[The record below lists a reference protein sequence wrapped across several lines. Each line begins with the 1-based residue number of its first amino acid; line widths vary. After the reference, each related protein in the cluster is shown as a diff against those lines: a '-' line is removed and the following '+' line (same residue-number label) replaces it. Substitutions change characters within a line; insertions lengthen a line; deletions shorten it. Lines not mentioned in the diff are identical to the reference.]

1 VPLIYLS
8 CAWVAGIYL
17 GSKFAPP
24 LALIL
29 IGLIPLPLL
38 FRFGQHR
45 KAIVLA
51 AVCLIAL
58 FGGTFCFQTSQPC
71 GDESCL
77 QFYNDQEVKIK
88 GMVNADPEIRDKA
101 THIRLSDIK
110 IWRDNGWQEVSGDA
124 LLFVPR
130 YPTCEYGDVL
140 LVKGKL
146 DTPPQLGDFD
156 YKGYLASQGIYSTML
171 YPEIEKDPETSKGV
185 KPLEWVYSLRNRLFH
200 TLAKVLPEP
209 QASLAQGI
217 ILGIRYN
224 IPASIKDDFVRTG
237 TAHILAISG
246 INLSIVAGMLLSIG
260 IWLFGKRRHIYLWL
274 ALGTIWLYTLLTGM
288 NPPVV
293 RGAIM
298 ASLFLTAELL
308 GRQRTAITSLAFAA
322 AIMVGINPQILW
334 DASFQLSFLAMAGL
348 IFIAPPFQT
357 VGRKAVNAAMGEKGI
372 GVSLANIITDSL
384 SVTLAATIAVWPLI
398 AYYFGIVS
406 LVGPLA
412 TFLALPA
419 LPGIIV
425 AGALAGLI
433 GLVFL
438 PAAQAIGWLAW
449 LFTSY
454 MLLVVDGLA
463 PLPLSS
469 IEVGS
474 VDPALILIYYLV
486 LAAAIWL
493 GSDRSRLG
501 NWVSQATT
509 RLKSGASKS
518 TTLVSQLPKRWIIP
532 PLLVL
537 AILASVAAA
546 TMPDNNLHVSFLNVG
561 EGDAILIQKGNQQI
575 LIDGGPSPQAI
586 SLELGDKMPFWDRT
600 IELVILTHP
609 HADHLAGLVEV
620 LQRYQVKQVLY
631 PHLDYTSPLY
641 QEWPRLVEE
650 KGIKRTQAKAGQE
663 IDLGEGVVIRVLNPK
678 TPQITGTESDID
690 SDIEN
695 NGSIVLRLSLDRVS
709 FLLTADIMRQAEFEL
724 INHRADLASTVLKV
738 AHHGSKTSTTPEFL
752 AAVNPR
758 VAVIS
763 VGEDNPFG
771 HPRDEVVERLEE
783 KTGQE
788 NIFRTDKQGTIEF
801 ITDGE
806 RLWVRV
812 ERKNNSP

>member
-1 VPLIYLS
+1 
-8 CAWVAGIYL
+8 
-17 GSKFAPP
+17 
-24 LALIL
+24 
-29 IGLIPLPLL
+29 
-38 FRFGQHR
+38 
-45 KAIVLA
+45 
-51 AVCLIAL
+51 
-58 FGGTFCFQTSQPC
+58 
-71 GDESCL
+71 
-77 QFYNDQEVKIK
+77 
-88 GMVNADPEIRDKA
+88 
-101 THIRLSDIK
+101 
-110 IWRDNGWQEVSGDA
+110 
-124 LLFVPR
+124 
-130 YPTCEYGDVL
+130 
-140 LVKGKL
+140 
-146 DTPPQLGDFD
+146 
-156 YKGYLASQGIYSTML
+156 ML

-298 ASLFLTAELL
+298 ASLFLSAELL

-372 GVSLANIITDSL
+372 GVSLASIITDSL

-398 AYYFGIVS
+398 AHYFGIVS

-419 LPGIIV
+419 LPDIIV

-433 GLVFL
+433 GLFAL

-493 GSDRSRLG
+493 GSNRSRLG

-509 RLKSGASKS
+509 RLKSGANKS

-631 PHLDYTSPLY
+631 PHLDYESSSY
-641 QEWPRLVEE
+641 EEWLRLVEE
-650 KGIKRTQAKAGQE
+650 EDIKCTQAQARQE

-738 AHHGSKTSTTPEFL
+738 AHHGSDTSTTPEFL

-763 VGEDNPFG
+763 VGGDNPFG
-771 HPRDEVVERLEE
+771 HPRDEAVARLEQ
-783 KTGQE
+783 KLGSE
-788 NIFRTDKQGTIEF
+788 NIYLTYDAKTDEHHTIEF

-806 RLWVRV
+806 RLWVKA
-812 ERKNNSP
+812 EK